1 MTTIARYKD
10 LRRELLQVEL
20 DLTQVRRAYFADGVN
35 CPPDVRAALEER
47 RARLRLE
54 LHDLRVQLEQQKED
68 AIKARKNQ
76 FLLALIA
83 RCEQQGRHDLVR
95 AASADAAQWLKDQG
109 MAEAY
114 NAKL

>member
-20 DLTQVRRAYFADGVN
+20 DLTQVRRAYFADGVS

-68 AIKARKNQ
+68 AIKAKKHQ

-83 RCEQQGRHDLVR
+83 RCEQQGHHDLVR